1 MDILKLKKVTSMEKV
16 FPFTEPTGEGM
27 EDVLTG
33 LKGET
38 VSFQIAFFWDGFR
51 KSRATAKVTSP
62 VGDRSGSLAALIN
75 SGAAAKRAMTIAM
88 KCVIALPGSFSLN
101 FIESSPIKICN
112 MI

>member
-38 VSFQIAFFWDGFR
+38 VSCQGTAVTGDPGWTLVCAGGF
-51 KSRATAKVTSP
+51 P
-62 VGDRSGSLAALIN
+62 LGW
-75 SGAAAKRAMTIAM
+75 AKRTGDTL
-88 KCVIALPGSFSLN
+88 KNKYNPGWRWQ
-101 FIESSPIKICN
+101 
-112 MI
+112 

>member
-62 VGDRSGSLAALIN
+62 VGDHVRVRSVKLVSIPRTGSLTMIICRT
-75 SGAAAKRAMTIAM
+75 SRA
-88 KCVIALPGSFSLN
+88 
-101 FIESSPIKICN
+101 FIRIC
-112 MI
+112 

>member
-51 KSRATAKVTSP
+51 KSRATANVISP
-62 VGDRSGSLAALIN
+62 VSEHVRVRSVKLVPCEYPTHR
-75 SGAAAKRAMTIAM
+75 K
-88 KCVIALPGSFSLN
+88 FD
-101 FIESSPIKICN
+101 ED
-112 MI
+112 